1 VELTSYNSARA
12 AEEGQTTRAPTPPVM
27 PSAGKSAARSDEPC
41 ARGARV
47 EKSRAVNKVA
57 ELTVAFEKNTE
68 MVQIHRAEPR
78 QDDPAT
84 IDDELR
90 AALRKVRE
98 RKGPSSSEDD
108 W

>member
-1 VELTSYNSARA
+1 VELTSFDSARA
-12 AEEGQTTRAPTPPVM
+12 AEEGVTTRAPIPPVM

-41 ARGARV
+41 AQGARV
-47 EKSRAVNKVA
+47 GKPRAVNKVT
-57 ELTVAFEKNTE
+57 ELTVAFEKNQE
-68 MVQIHRAEPR
+68 RVQIHRAEPR
-78 QDDPAT
+78 QDNPAT

-98 RKGPSSSEDD
+98 GKGPSSSEDD